1 MTNDQMHCTCM
12 ISYIFFYILFLFVE
26 SVNIRVE
33 EGVDV
38 QTTCNLLENK
48 TIIQDVFHEVN
59 ESSDKTNLNAKPS

>member
-1 MTNDQMHCTCM
+1 MYDILHF
-12 ISYIFFYILFLFVE
+12 FFYILFLFVE

-38 QTTCNLLENK
+38 QTNLLENK

>member
-1 MTNDQMHCTCM
+1 MHCTCM

-33 EGVDV
+33 EGVEV
-38 QTTCNLLENK
+38 QTNLLENK

-59 ESSDKTNLNAKPS
+59 ESSDKTNFNAKPS